1 MGSRDLS
8 TVTLIPSA
16 DADGSDPR
24 AAALP
29 QKSGVPLIQIGLQPD
44 HNGIGKSQNRFNGL
58 LFFGPQGNSVV

>member
-1 MGSRDLS
+1 MKLDRSPAVPKKPTRYRS
-8 TVTLIPSA
+8 
-16 DADGSDPR
+16 R